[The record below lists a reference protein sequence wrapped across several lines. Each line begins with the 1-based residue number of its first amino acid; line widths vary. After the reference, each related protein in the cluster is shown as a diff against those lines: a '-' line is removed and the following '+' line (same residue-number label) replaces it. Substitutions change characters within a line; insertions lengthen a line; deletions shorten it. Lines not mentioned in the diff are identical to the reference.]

1 LRDAAFATLL
11 PKALGFLFKGE
22 GENNYFGSAKART
35 LPTFNAVVLNMS
47 RFTAMLLAYFF
58 LALAIIGVVLPGLPT
73 VPFLLLTAWFSARGS
88 DRLHR
93 WLYSHPHLGKLLIDW
108 EQQGAISRT
117 SKVMAFLLLI
127 LSWGVMYNRVGDIWI
142 MSGLA
147 ILFILIM
154 VFLISRP
161 EPH

>member
-1 LRDAAFATLL
+1 M
-11 PKALGFLFKGE
+11 
-22 GENNYFGSAKART
+22 N
-35 LPTFNAVVLNMS
+35 
-47 RFTAMLLAYFF
+47 RFTASLLAYFF

-73 VPFLLLTAWFSARGS
+73 VPFLLLTAWFAAKGS
-88 DRLHR
+88 DRLHS
-93 WLYSHPHLGKLLIDW
+93 WLYAHPHLGKLLIDW
-108 EQQGAISRT
+108 EQQGAITRS

-127 LSWGVMYNRVGDIWI
+127 LSWTIMYYRVGGLWL

-147 ILFILIM
+147 LLFITIM

>member
-1 LRDAAFATLL
+1 MT
-11 PKALGFLFKGE
+11 
-22 GENNYFGSAKART
+22 
-35 LPTFNAVVLNMS
+35 
-47 RFTAMLLAYFF
+47 RFTASLLAYFF
-58 LALAIIGVVLPGLPT
+58 LALALIGVILPVLPT
-73 VPFLLLTAWFSARGS
+73 VPFLLLAAWFSANGS
-88 DRLHR
+88 DRLHS

-108 EQQGAISRT
+108 EQQGAISRS

-127 LSWGVMYNRVGDIWI
+127 LSWAIMYIRVGDMLI

-147 ILFILIM
+147 ILFISIM